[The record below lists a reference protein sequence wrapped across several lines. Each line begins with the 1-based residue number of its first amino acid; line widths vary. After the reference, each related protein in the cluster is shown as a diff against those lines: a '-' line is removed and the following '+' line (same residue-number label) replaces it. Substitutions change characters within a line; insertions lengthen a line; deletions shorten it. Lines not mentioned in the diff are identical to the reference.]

1 MKRFLLFLVL
11 LSVSFASYAERVRGS
26 VAKNVAETMLPKTEL
41 KDLSPQTN
49 FNNFYIFS
57 SDNGFVIV
65 SADDRTSPIIAYS
78 DKNPFAVKDMSVNVY
93 EWLKNVDKGIQGL
106 IDDKVV
112 ASETVKAEWKSFAK
126 GEKPSAKYRSAV
138 EPLIKTQ
145 WGQSFPFNSMC
156 PMINE
161 EQAVAGCVA
170 TAMAQIMKYWE
181 WPHRGVGEHS
191 YAWGHIGELAVNF
204 DETLYDWDNMLYF
217 YDFNYGEASGI
228 AVATLMYHCGIS
240 VDMMYGLSEN
250 GGSAAYSEDVVD
262 ALKDYFNYDPNLQY
276 VYKYYYTDE
285 KWKDLLKTEL
295 NAGRPVY
302 YAGDDGQAG
311 HAFVCD
317 GYDANDYFHF
327 NWGWGGYCD
336 GYYLIGN
343 LAPGTGGIGS
353 GNGSYNNNNIIII
366 GVQPNPATPRINA
379 PTNLAAEVDF
389 PNATITWLEVTDADC
404 YKVYRDDRFVAK
416 VTDNSYTDMA
426 PGQHVYYVK
435 SVAEDEMASV
445 DSETIAV
452 ETLYPG
458 PEMTNL
464 VAERYDVNNVSLTW
478 TTPAS
483 ENYVL
488 KYGEEPYSMGYGI
501 LFPFASS
508 DWFLYG
514 CSYWGHKFP
523 KEELSAHAGKAIVS
537 VETMINEDPEVG
549 SRQYELQIY
558 TEESVW
564 GTEGGTFSAE
574 KVYAQE
580 FTYTS
585 DFNDKWFTVT
595 LDTPFVID
603 YSKDI
608 LIIFHP
614 VDDGDFVVPVSSDQG
629 GNTYSHVY
637 SSDGIYFEDQDA
649 YSAPGTLFG
658 EGVSFLI
665 RTHITDGAYTYNVYR
680 DGEKIANEI
689 KENSYDDTDLEFG
702 VYEYSVETNYFGGSA
717 KSENIIVEL
726 SESEEYTVSVSVN
739 PEDAGVVEGGGT
751 YFETTYVTVKATPN
765 LGYAFKEWTENGI
778 QVSTDASYKF
788 KIAEDRNLV
797 AEFIDND
804 LSIEVVNVTSPS
816 CEGESDGAIEVM
828 AKSGLSPYIYKL
840 GDETSEALDTSYTF
854 ENLTVGT
861 YVIEVA
867 DATGFSVTT
876 TVEVKASDEELEAGA
891 IATEG
896 EEIAVGESASVI
908 ASAQDATGPGKLTY
922 RWKMNGE
929 VLENSN
935 SAQYTPS
942 AESLAVGKYVF
953 TREVKNNC
961 TDWIASE
968 GEWTLFV
975 RTNSI
980 PVPKNV
986 KAVASGTTIKLSWDL
1001 VPVALAYGIMYEGE
1015 FVGYTENEL
1024 VYYFEGLAP
1033 ATTYCFTVVTI
1044 VEEGYSDP
1052 SEEVCATTA
1061 GDGGGDDTEVL
1072 PPSNVKAVA
1081 ISSTTIRL
1089 SWDPVPG
1096 ALAYG
1101 IMNGG
1106 DLIGATYETYMD
1118 IGGAL
1123 PNSTYCFTVVS
1134 VTGID
1139 NEGYITDYS
1148 EESEK
1153 ACATT
1158 GSGSGGDDTE
1168 VLPPSNVKAVATS
1181 STTIRLSWDPVPGA
1195 LAYGIMYEDD
1205 FLGATDETVAEFEE
1219 LLPNTTYCF
1228 KVFTI
1233 TEVDAEGYIIG
1244 YSEDSEEV
1252 CATTTVPDAVDEV
1265 TATFYMYPNPVEDKL
1280 YIETDVEIE
1289 DIVVYDVYGRQQ
1301 DNVAI
1306 RKHFVDVSDLTS
1318 GIYLIK
1324 IVTNGSGFI
1333 RRFVKK

>member
-1 MKRFLLFLVL
+1 M
-11 LSVSFASYAERVRGS
+11 
-26 VAKNVAETMLPKTEL
+26 
-41 KDLSPQTN
+41 
-49 FNNFYIFS
+49 
-57 SDNGFVIV
+57 
-65 SADDRTSPIIAYS
+65 
-78 DKNPFAVKDMSVNVY
+78 
-93 EWLKNVDKGIQGL
+93 
-106 IDDKVV
+106 
-112 ASETVKAEWKSFAK
+112 
-126 GEKPSAKYRSAV
+126 
-138 EPLIKTQ
+138 
-145 WGQSFPFNSMC
+145 
-156 PMINE
+156 
-161 EQAVAGCVA
+161 
-170 TAMAQIMKYWE
+170 
-181 WPHRGVGEHS
+181 
-191 YAWGHIGELAVNF
+191 
-204 DETLYDWDNMLYF
+204 
-217 YDFNYGEASGI
+217 
-228 AVATLMYHCGIS
+228 
-240 VDMMYGLSEN
+240 
-250 GGSAAYSEDVVD
+250 
-262 ALKDYFNYDPNLQY
+262 
-276 VYKYYYTDE
+276 
-285 KWKDLLKTEL
+285 
-295 NAGRPVY
+295 
-302 YAGDDGQAG
+302 
-311 HAFVCD
+311 
-317 GYDANDYFHF
+317 
-327 NWGWGGYCD
+327 
-336 GYYLIGN
+336 
-343 LAPGTGGIGS
+343 
-353 GNGSYNNNNIIII
+353 
-366 GVQPNPATPRINA
+366 
-379 PTNLAAEVDF
+379 
-389 PNATITWLEVTDADC
+389 
-404 YKVYRDDRFVAK
+404 
-416 VTDNSYTDMA
+416 
-426 PGQHVYYVK
+426 
-435 SVAEDEMASV
+435 
-445 DSETIAV
+445 
-452 ETLYPG
+452 
-458 PEMTNL
+458 
-464 VAERYDVNNVSLTW
+464 
-478 TTPAS
+478 
-483 ENYVL
+483 
-488 KYGEEPYSMGYGI
+488 
-501 LFPFASS
+501 
-508 DWFLYG
+508 
-514 CSYWGHKFP
+514 
-523 KEELSAHAGKAIVS
+523 
-537 VETMINEDPEVG
+537 
-549 SRQYELQIY
+549 
-558 TEESVW
+558 
-564 GTEGGTFSAE
+564 
-574 KVYAQE
+574 YAQE

-702 VYEYSVETNYFGGSA
+702 VYEYSVETSYFGGSA

-804 LSIEVVNVTSPS
+804 LSIDVVNVTSPS

-986 KAVASGTTIKLSWDL
+986 MAVASGTTIKLSWDL

-1081 ISSTTIRL
+1081 
-1089 SWDPVPG
+1089 
-1096 ALAYG
+1096 
-1101 IMNGG
+1101 
-1106 DLIGATYETYMD
+1106 
-1118 IGGAL
+1118 
-1123 PNSTYCFTVVS
+1123 
-1134 VTGID
+1134 
-1139 NEGYITDYS
+1139 
-1148 EESEK
+1148 
-1153 ACATT
+1153 
-1158 GSGSGGDDTE
+1158 
-1168 VLPPSNVKAVATS
+1168 TS

-1233 TEVDAEGYIIG
+1233 TDVDAEGYIIG
-1244 YSEDSEEV
+1244 YSEDSEEA

-1306 RKHFVDVSDLTS
+1306 RQHFVDVSDLTS

>member
-26 VAKNVAETMLPKTEL
+26 VAKNVAETMLPKAEL

-93 EWLKNVDKGIQGL
+93 EWLKNVDKGIQSL

-228 AVATLMYHCGIS
+228 AVATLMYHCGVS
-240 VDMMYGLSEN
+240 VDMMYGSEVS
-250 GGSAAYSEDVVD
+250 GAYSEDVVD

-389 PNATITWLEVTDADC
+389 PNATITWSEVTDADC

-508 DWFLYG
+508 DWFPHG

-558 TEESVW
+558 TEESLW
-564 GTEGGTFSAE
+564 GTEGGMFSAE

-637 SSDGIYFEDQDA
+637 SSNGIYFEDQDT

-840 GDETSEALDTSYTF
+840 GDETSEALDASYTF

-1024 VYYFEGLAP
+1024 EYYFEGLAS

-1081 ISSTTIRL
+1081 
-1089 SWDPVPG
+1089 
-1096 ALAYG
+1096 
-1101 IMNGG
+1101 
-1106 DLIGATYETYMD
+1106 
-1118 IGGAL
+1118 
-1123 PNSTYCFTVVS
+1123 
-1134 VTGID
+1134 
-1139 NEGYITDYS
+1139 
-1148 EESEK
+1148 
-1153 ACATT
+1153 
-1158 GSGSGGDDTE
+1158 
-1168 VLPPSNVKAVATS
+1168 TS

-1195 LAYGIMYEDD
+1195 LAYGIMYEGD

-1244 YSEDSEEV
+1244 YSEDSEEA

-1265 TATFYMYPNPVEDKL
+1265 TATFNMYPNPVEDKL

-1289 DIVVYDVYGRQQ
+1289 DVVVYDVYGRQQ

-1306 RKHFVDVSDLTS
+1306 RQHFVDVSDLTS

-1324 IVTNGSGFI
+1324 IVINDSGFI

>member
-26 VAKNVAETMLPKTEL
+26 VAKNVAETMLPKAEL

-145 WGQSFPFNSMC
+145 WDQSFPFNSMC

-240 VDMMYGLSEN
+240 VDMMYGSSEN

-389 PNATITWLEVTDADC
+389 PNATITWSEVTDADC

-702 VYEYSVETNYFGGSA
+702 VYEYSVETSYFGGSA

-1101 IMNGG
+1101 IMYEG
-1106 DLIGATYETYMD
+1106 DFLGATDETV
-1118 IGGAL
+1118 AEFEELL
-1123 PNSTYCFTVVS
+1123 PNTTYCFKVFTITDV
-1134 VTGID
+1134 D
-1139 NEGYITDYS
+1139 AEGYIIGYS
-1148 EESEK
+1148 EDSEE

-1158 GSGSGGDDTE
+1158 GSGFGGDDTE

-1244 YSEDSEEV
+1244 YSEDSEEA

-1265 TATFYMYPNPVEDKL
+1265 TATFNMYPNPVEDKL

-1306 RKHFVDVSDLTS
+1306 RQHFVDVSDLTS

-1333 RRFVKK
+1333 KRFVKK